1 MVTIMAEPKTPNPAF
16 TREVI
21 DAGAETLNLCFQ
33 CGTCTGSCPS
43 GRLTAFRV
51 RKVLRRAQLGF
62 KEDILPTDDLWYCTT
77 CYTCHERCPRGV
89 EIPDIL
95 FVLRNMA
102 VKEGYMGEAHRKGA
116 GYLVKTG
123 HLVPLSKEYREKR
136 KEVGLNETPPTTL
149 ANKKALEE
157 VQTLIKKTGFDKL
170 IGGE

>member
-1 MVTIMAEPKTPNPAF
+1 MAEPKTPNPAF
-16 TREVI
+16 TKEVI
-21 DAGAETLNLCFQ
+21 DAGADTLNLCFQ

-43 GRLTAFRV
+43 GRLTAFRI

-116 GYLVKTG
+116 GYLIKTG

-136 KEVGLNETPPTTL
+136 KAVGLDEMPPTTMG
-149 ANKKALEE
+149 NKEGQEE
-157 VQTLIKKTGFDKL
+157 IKKLCAKTGFDKL
-170 IGGE
+170 VGGE